1 MTACTGSTLA
11 LASQARKY
19 GLGLVFA
26 TQSPKGLHNQIPG
39 NAATQFYGL
48 LNAPV
53 QIEAARE
60 VARAK
65 GGDLPGIS
73 QLRAGELYVA
83 LEGSS
88 FSKVRTSLCLS
99 HHPKSPLTQEEV
111 IRYASASRNGA
122 E

>member
-1 MTACTGSTLA
+1 M
-11 LASQARKY
+11 
-19 GLGLVFA
+19 
-26 TQSPKGLHNQIPG
+26 HNQVPG
-39 NAATQFYGL
+39 NAATQFFGL

-73 QLRAGELYVA
+73 QLRGGEFYVA
-83 LEGSS
+83 LEGSP
-88 FSKVRTSLCLS
+88 FVKARTSLCLS

-111 IRYASASRNGA
+111 IRYARGDHP
-122 E
+122 